1 MAKNKNK
8 KAESTTDILESSDI
22 LREQLTKT
30 EQYFE
35 QNKILTF
42 SIIGAILLGIV
53 GVFLYRYYLRSQDEK
68 AQVDMFQAIYY
79 YEADSLNKALTG
91 DGNNYGFVDIIDN
104 YSMTKSANVAHFYA
118 GSIYMKKGDFDN
130 AIREL
135 SKFKSGDIAVQ
146 ARALSLIGD
155 AHMEKAE
162 YSDAASFYMK
172 AAGYKPNE
180 FLTPQYLEKAAL
192 AYEKLQNFESA
203 SDCYNEVITKY
214 RQSSEFANAGKQKAR
229 LDGLAKK

>member
-1 MAKNKNK
+1 MANNKNK
-8 KAESTTDILESSDI
+8 KTDSTTDILESPDL

-35 QNKILTF
+35 QHKILAF
-42 SIIGAILLGIV
+42 SVLGAILLAIV
-53 GVFLYRYYLRSQDEK
+53 AFFLFRYYIRSQDEK

-79 YEADSLNKALTG
+79 YEADSLDKALTG

-118 GSIYMKKGDFDN
+118 GSIYMKKGNYDN
-130 AIREL
+130 AISEF
-135 SKFKSGDIAVQ
+135 SKFKSRDIAVQ

-155 AHMEKAE
+155 AHMEKSE
-162 YSDAASFYMK
+162 FGDAASFYMK

-180 FLTPQYLEKAAL
+180 FLTPQYLEKAAV
-192 AYEKLQNFESA
+192 AYEKLQNFEAA
-203 SDCYNEVITKY
+203 SDCFNEIITKF
-214 RQSSEFANAGKQKAR
+214 RESGEFANAEKQKAR